1 MVWVRTAVLV
11 LAAAW
16 VVVAGRPAA
25 AREETNLRLA
35 LAAGAEAP
43 ADQSPRPLRRARTR
57 IDVTPARPMHRECT
71 SRLEQE
77 FRPSGTVIVPRLR
90 CVWVR

>member
-11 LAAAW
+11 TAAAL
-16 VVVAGRPAA
+16 VALAGEPPALA
-25 AREETNLRLA
+25 ETNLRLA
-35 LAAGAEAP
+35 LADGAEAP
-43 ADQSPRPLRRARTR
+43 ADQQIRPPRRARTR
-57 IDVTPARPMHRECT
+57 IEVTPARPMHRECT